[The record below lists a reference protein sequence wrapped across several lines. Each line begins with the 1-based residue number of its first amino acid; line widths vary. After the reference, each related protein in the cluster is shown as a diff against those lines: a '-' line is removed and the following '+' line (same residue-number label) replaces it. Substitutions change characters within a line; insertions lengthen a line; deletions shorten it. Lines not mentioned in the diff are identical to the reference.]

1 MPWSEFLWGI
11 GWMIVAFIAMVA
23 VWVSL
28 LTVLVRKLGLK
39 PKQAHAIAGPIAFVI
54 AVVILKLAGVPGVI
68 TFN

>member
-1 MPWSEFLWGI
+1 MTEFLVHL

-28 LTVLVRKLGLK
+28 LTFLVRKVGLK
-39 PKQAHAIAGPIAFVI
+39 PKQAHAIAGLVSFVV
-54 AVVILKLAGVPGVI
+54 AVIILKLAGVPGII